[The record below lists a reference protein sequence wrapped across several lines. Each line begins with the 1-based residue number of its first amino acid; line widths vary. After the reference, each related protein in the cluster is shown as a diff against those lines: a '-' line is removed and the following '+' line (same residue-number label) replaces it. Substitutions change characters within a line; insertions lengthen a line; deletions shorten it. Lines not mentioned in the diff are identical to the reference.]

1 VLSSVSRLMTSVFGS
16 RNQRLL
22 KRYGSFV
29 AEANA
34 LEASLTSLP
43 DDALKA
49 KTAELKQRYAET
61 EDLEAL
67 LPEAFALVREA
78 ARRTLGMRHFDVQL
92 IGGIALHQGKIAE
105 MRTGEGKTLVATLAA
120 YLNALSGRGVHIVTV
135 NEYLAQRDAE
145 WMGPIYRFLGLAVG
159 VIKSNQSPDEK
170 RQAYAADVTYGTNN
184 EFGFDYLRDNL
195 AFRPEEQVQRTLNY
209 AIVDEVDSILVDE
222 ARTPLIISGRAE
234 ESTELYT
241 RINQLIPSL
250 KLHQPP
256 PGKANDEI
264 EASQVELLGVNGKSL
279 GNMSIGAALAKA
291 KEGGHHLIEVDAD
304 AKPSRCQL
312 FVPGD
317 YTIDEKTKQAHLTEE
332 GHEYVEKLLLK
343 AGLLAAGE
351 SLYDPGNI
359 RLMHHLTAALRAHG
373 LFKREV
379 DYIIRDDEVI
389 IVDEF
394 TGRTMVGRRWSDGL
408 HQAIEAKEGVRVR
421 EENQTV
427 ASITFQNYFRMY
439 KKLAGMTGT
448 ADTEAYEFQ
457 QIYNLEVVVIP
468 THKPMVRDDAP
479 DLVYLSQED
488 KFNAIIEDIDDC
500 HRRGQPVLVGTT
512 SIETSEFLSD
522 LLHKHKVPH
531 QVLNAK
537 YHERE
542 AEIIMQAGRP
552 GTVTIATN
560 MAGRG
565 TDIVLGG
572 NLAAERT
579 KLTQPTDADVAALE
593 ADWRERHAKVIEMGG
608 LHIVGTERHES
619 RRIDNQLRG
628 RSGRQGDPGSSRFYL
643 SLEDNLMRIF
653 GDPERIKRML
663 SRAGMKPGEVIE
675 SKLLSRQI
683 ERAQRKVEAHNF
695 DIRKQLLEYDDVA
708 NDQRKVVYQQRAD
721 LMDATDISDAI
732 RAIRAEVVDATVS
745 EYVAP
750 QSVEEVWDKPA
761 LTKALDNEFGLKF
774 DVAALLERDHSIDES
789 RLRGLI
795 VEAAEEAY
803 ARKMAEIGPEVM
815 HELEKGIMLRQLDS
829 HWKEHIAALD
839 YLRQGIHLRGYAQRN
854 PKQEYKREAFEM
866 FSALLDRV
874 KRETIVILSKIQ
886 IRRPEDVAAVEPA
899 APDPSTLRFQ
909 HAAAPSLVA
918 PPPDSVPPA
927 GFGGA
932 RSGQPSP
939 RPPPEAEPVQTYVR
953 EQPKVGR
960 NEPCPCGSGKKYKQC
975 HGRLT

>member
-1 VLSSVSRLMTSVFGS
+1 VLSTVSNFMVGLFGS

-22 KRYGSFV
+22 KRYGALV
-29 AEANA
+29 AAANA
-34 LEASLTSLP
+34 LEPGLTPLS
-43 DDALKA
+43 DDELRA
-49 KTAELKQRYAET
+49 KTAELKERYAAT
-61 EDLEAL
+61 QDLDAL

-105 MRTGEGKTLVATLAA
+105 MRTGEGKTLVATLNA
-120 YLNALSGRGVHIVTV
+120 YLNALTGKGVHVVTV

-145 WMGPIYRFLGLAVG
+145 WMGPIYRFLGLTVG
-159 VIKSNQSPDEK
+159 VIKGNQPTDEK
-170 RQAYAADVTYGTNN
+170 RQAYAADITYGTNN

-195 AFRPEEQVQRTLNY
+195 AFRPEDRVQRPLNY
-209 AIVDEVDSILVDE
+209 AIVDEVDSILIDE
-222 ARTPLIISGRAE
+222 ARTPLIISGRSE
-234 ESTELYT
+234 ESTELYV

-250 KLHQPP
+250 RVHKPP
-256 PGKANDEI
+256 AGKANDDI
-264 EASQVELLGVNGKSL
+264 EASQVELLDVAGNSL
-279 GNMSIGAALAKA
+279 GTMSTGAALAKA
-291 KEGGHHLIEVDAD
+291 KEGGHHLIETDTE
-304 AKPSRCQL
+304 AKPPKAQL
-312 FVPGD
+312 YVPGH
-317 YTIDEKTKQAHLTEE
+317 YSIDEKSKQAHLTEE
-332 GHEYVEKLLLK
+332 GHEYVEQLLLK
-343 AGLLAAGE
+343 AGLLSEGE
-351 SLYDPGNI
+351 SLYDPSNI

-379 DYIIRDDEVI
+379 DYIVKDGEVI

-394 TGRTMVGRRWSDGL
+394 TGRTMLGRRWSDGL
-408 HQAIEAKEGVRVR
+408 HQAVEAKEGVRVK

-457 QIYNLEVVVIP
+457 QIYGLEVVVIP
-468 THKPMVRDDAP
+468 THMPMIRDDAP
-479 DLVYLSQED
+479 DLVYLGQKD
-488 KFNAIIEDIDDC
+488 KFDAIIEDIKDC
-500 HRRGQPVLVGTT
+500 HGRGQPVLVGTT
-512 SIETSEFLSD
+512 SIETSEFLSG
-522 LLHKHKVPH
+522 LLKKAKIPH

-537 YHERE
+537 FHERE

-565 TDIVLGG
+565 TDIKLGG
-572 NLAAERT
+572 NLEAERA
-579 KLTQPTDADVAALE
+579 KLTDPTDADLAALE
-593 ADWRERHAKVIEMGG
+593 ADWKQRHAKVIETGG

-663 SRAGMKPGEVIE
+663 SRAGMKPGEAIE

-708 NDQRKVVYQQRAD
+708 NDQRRVVYQQRAE
-721 LMDATDISDAI
+721 LMEASDIASAI
-732 RAIRAEVVDATVS
+732 TAIRAEVVNTTIS

-750 QSVEEVWDKPA
+750 ESVEEEWNKDG
-761 LTKALDNEFGLKF
+761 LTKALEREFGVQM
-774 DVAALLERDHSIDES
+774 DIAALLESDHTIDEK
-789 RLRGLI
+789 RLREL
-795 VEAAEEAY
+795 VVAAAGEAY
-803 ARKMAEIGPEVM
+803 DKKVAEIGPNVM
-815 HELEKGIMLRQLDS
+815 HEVEKQIMLRQLDS

-866 FSALLDRV
+866 FSSMLERV
-874 KRETIVILSKIQ
+874 KHDTVSILSKIQ
-886 IRRPEDVAAVEPA
+886 IRRPEDVQAVEPPP
-899 APDPSTLRFQ
+899 PDPTKLRFQ
-909 HAAAPSLVA
+909 HAAAPSLTQ
-918 PPPDSVPPA
+918 PP
-927 GFGGA
+927 
-932 RSGQPSP
+932 
-939 RPPPEAEPVQTYVR
+939 PPPEPRPGPPMPDPRMRPMPPEPVAQYVR
-953 EQPKVGR
+953 DAPKVGR
-960 NEPCPCGSGKKYKQC
+960 NDPCPCGSGKKYKQC
-975 HGRLT
+975 HGRLD